1 MSRNRVVGGFE
12 DAFESAQSN
21 VATAVKQTAKDFTA
35 TTKGQITGGSTT
47 SSSAA
52 HGQQPSHGGNDHGTN
67 EAATGGPQHSD
78 PAANQKSDQERI
90 DFLRDLYGKSDH
102 NENSSSTYS
111 DGSKSDLV
119 KGALGMSEDPNKN
132 LSPEEKMKL
141 EALRA
146 RLHNEKYY
154 QPLINR
160 PKQKEEPVVEK
171 LEREEQMEVI
181 EEQKKQEKKPGPL
194 QNVKQGTG
202 ESVVGVSG

>member
-12 DAFESAQSN
+12 DTFESAQSS

-35 TTKGQITGGSTT
+35 TTKGQITGGSTAST
-47 SSSAA
+47 PQANG
-52 HGQQPSHGGNDHGTN
+52 HQPSHGGNDHGTN
-67 EAATGGPQHSD
+67 ESAAAGQHQND
-78 PAANQKSDQERI
+78 PAASQKSDQERI

-102 NENSSSTYS
+102 GAKAQNPEH
-111 DGSKSDLV
+111 KSVSV
-119 KGALGMSEDPNKN
+119 KDALGVPESDPNKN

-146 RLHNEKYY
+146 KIHNEKYY

-160 PKQKEEPVVEK
+160 PQQKDEPVTEK
-171 LEREEQMEVI
+171 LEREDRMEAI

-194 QNVKQGTG
+194 QMVKQGTA